1 MQKDDHVTKGE
12 FESFKKHID
21 YKFESI
27 DGKFEAIDRRFESI
41 DRKFAH
47 IDEKFNSID
56 QKFDEFRDLLVETA
70 NHLVAKIDSIGE
82 RMDVFI
88 KQNALDHHSFD
99 TRLAK
104 LEARMQQL

>member
-1 MQKDDHVTKGE
+1 
-12 FESFKKHID
+12 
-21 YKFESI
+21 
-27 DGKFEAIDRRFESI
+27 
-41 DRKFAH
+41 
-47 IDEKFNSID
+47 
-56 QKFDEFRDLLVETA
+56 LLIENT
-70 NHLVAKIDSIGE
+70 NHLAIKIDSIGE

>member
-1 MQKDDHVTKGE
+1 MHTDDHVTKGE

-27 DGKFEAIDRRFESI
+27 DSKFKS
-41 DRKFAH
+41 
-47 IDEKFNSID
+47 IDEKFRSVD
-56 QKFDEFRDLLVETA
+56 QKFEEFRDLLIENT
-70 NHLVAKIDSIGE
+70 NHLAIKIDGIGE

-104 LEARMQQL
+104 LEARMLQL